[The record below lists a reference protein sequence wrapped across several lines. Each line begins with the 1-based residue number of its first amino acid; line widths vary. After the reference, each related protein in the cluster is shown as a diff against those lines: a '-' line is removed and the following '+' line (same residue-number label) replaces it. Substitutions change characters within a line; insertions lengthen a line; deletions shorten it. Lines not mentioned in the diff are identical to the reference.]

1 MMTDSIHIQPV
12 SEPIQAEVTVP
23 GSKSDTNRAL
33 IAAALADGQS
43 VLRGALFSDDTR
55 YMMDALRTLGFSVA
69 SNEPLNTISIQ
80 GLNGHIP
87 VSDADLFLGNSGT
100 SIRFLAAFVALGRG
114 RYRLDGIERMRQR
127 PIQPL
132 LDGLT
137 QLGVKA
143 RSEQNTGCPP
153 VVIETTG
160 IEGGNVRMDGDQSSQ
175 FFSALLLAGASTA
188 QGIHIEVEGHLVS
201 TPYIDLTASVL
212 HRFGV
217 SMTHDEKY
225 QRLHVA
231 GGQTYQAKTY
241 DVEPDAS
248 TASYFFAAAAI
259 TEGRVR
265 MNGLGRQSVQGD
277 IHFLD
282 VLEKMGCT
290 VFWGDDAVEV
300 LGPKRL
306 QGIDV
311 DMESI
316 SDTALTLAAI
326 APFADSPVTIR
337 GIGHVRRKET
347 DRIAAPV
354 TELRGLGIQVEE
366 YPDHMVIHPGT
377 PKGGKV
383 ETYDDHRMAMS
394 FALIGLRVA
403 GITILDPGCTA
414 KTFPDFFDRLQD
426 ITN

>member
-143 RSEQNTGCPP
+143 RSEQKPQALKA
-153 VVIETTG
+153 ETYGWT
-160 IEGGNVRMDGDQSSQ
+160 ETRAVS
-175 FFSALLLAGASTA
+175 FFL
-188 QGIHIEVEGHLVS
+188 
-201 TPYIDLTASVL
+201 
-212 HRFGV
+212 RF
-217 SMTHDEKY
+217 
-225 QRLHVA
+225 
-231 GGQTYQAKTY
+231 
-241 DVEPDAS
+241 
-248 TASYFFAAAAI
+248 FW
-259 TEGRVR
+259 RVPAR
-265 MNGLGRQSVQGD
+265 
-277 IHFLD
+277 
-282 VLEKMGCT
+282 
-290 VFWGDDAVEV
+290 
-300 LGPKRL
+300 
-306 QGIDV
+306 
-311 DMESI
+311 
-316 SDTALTLAAI
+316 
-326 APFADSPVTIR
+326 
-337 GIGHVRRKET
+337 
-347 DRIAAPV
+347 
-354 TELRGLGIQVEE
+354 LRGSILKWK
-366 YPDHMVIHPGT
+366 GT
-377 PKGGKV
+377 WFQPPI
-383 ETYDDHRMAMS
+383 S
-394 FALIGLRVA
+394 I
-403 GITILDPGCTA
+403 
-414 KTFPDFFDRLQD
+414 
-426 ITN
+426 